1 MKTMLTGLLLL
12 LACATSFAEERILS
26 YHSDIEVFADGT
38 MEVVETITVQA
49 EGAQI
54 KRGIYRDFPT
64 TYQDRYGNNYR
75 VDFEV
80 LDVRRDG
87 LGEPFHTKAQGNG
100 VRVYIGN
107 RNVYLDPGE
116 YRYEL
121 SYRTNRQ
128 LGFFENHDEL
138 YWNVTGNEWSFPIDA
153 VSARVTL
160 PAVFRN
166 EELGA
171 EAYTGMKGAQGDD
184 YQVEH
189 GMRGETLFTT
199 TRPFAQGEGLTIVVT
214 WPKGYVAEPSTEEKV
229 EYLFRDNRSWVT
241 SAVGLVL
248 ILGYYLFA
256 WFRVGRDPEEGVV
269 IAQYAPPIGFS
280 PASTRFI
287 ERMGYDHKTFAA
299 AVINLAVHGLVEI
312 IEENNEYVLK
322 RTKVAATDLAAG
334 EKVLLK
340 TLFGT
345 INRSD
350 GKRQALNQKYHAK
363 IRKALKAHEESLR
376 NDYEKRFFV
385 TNKWW
390 IAPGVLLS
398 LLSFG
403 AALLALADTERM
415 ATGGF
420 LLIWLTGWSVGVIVL
435 LYRTMNAWRGA
446 RSAGTV
452 FAALFMTAFSV
463 PFVIAEIV
471 AIGFLAKQA
480 SPALPFL
487 LLSAVFL
494 NVLFYQLL
502 KAPTRAGRRLLDT
515 VEGFRLF
522 LDVAEKDEM
531 NFKNPPE
538 KTPELFERFLPYAL
552 ALDVEHQWA
561 ERFARLFA
569 DLQGSENAYRPVWY
583 HGRNWSVHHPTML
596 TGALGSSL
604 SSALASSSTAPG
616 SSSGSGGGG
625 SSGGGGGGGGGGGW

>member
-1 MKTMLTGLLLL
+1 MKILLSGLILLFV
-12 LACATSFAEERILS
+12 CTSAFAEERILS
-26 YHSDIEVFADGT
+26 YHSAIEVFADGT
-38 MEVVETITVQA
+38 MQVEETITVQA

-64 TYQDRYGNNYR
+64 DYQDRYGNNYR

-80 LDVRRDG
+80 LNVRRDG
-87 LGEPFHTKAQGNG
+87 LAEPFHAKKQGKG

-107 RNVYLDPGE
+107 KNSYLDPGQ

-128 LGFFENHDEL
+128 LGFFEKHDEL
-138 YWNVTGNEWSFPIDA
+138 YWNVTGNEWAFPIDS
-153 VSARVTL
+153 VSATVTL
-160 PAVFRN
+160 PAVFL
-166 EELGA
+166 EDELGA
-171 EAYTGMKGAQGDD
+171 EAYTGPRGAQGGD
-184 YQVEH
+184 YQVER
-189 GMRGETLFTT
+189 GMRGETLFAT
-199 TRPFAQGEGLTIVVT
+199 TRPLARGEGLTIVVT

-229 EYLFRDNRSWVT
+229 DYLFRDNRSWV
-241 SAVGLVL
+241 AAAIGLML
-248 ILGYYLFA
+248 ILGYYLSA
-256 WFRVGRDPEEGVV
+256 WFRVGRDPEEGVI
-269 IAQYAPPIGFS
+269 IAQYSPPNGFS

-299 AVINLAVHGLVEI
+299 AVINLAVQGLIEI
-312 IEENNEYVLK
+312 IEENKEYVLK
-322 RTKVAATDLAAG
+322 RTKVEAIDLAAG
-334 EKVLLK
+334 EKALLK
-340 TLFGT
+340 NLFGT
-345 INRSD
+345 VNRSD

-363 IRKALKAHEESLR
+363 IRRALKAHEESLR

-390 IAPGVLLS
+390 MVPGILLS

-403 AALLALADTERM
+403 AALLTLADAEKI

-420 LLIWLTGWSVGVIVL
+420 FLVWLSGWSVGVVVL
-435 LYRTMNAWRGA
+435 LYRTVNAWRGA

-452 FAALFMTAFSV
+452 FAALFISAFSV
-463 PFVIAEIV
+463 PFVVAEIV

-487 LLSAVFL
+487 LVSAVLL
-494 NVLFYQLL
+494 NTLFYQLL
-502 KAPTRAGRRLLDT
+502 KAPTRAGRRLLDN

-561 ERFARLFA
+561 ERFARIFVA
-569 DLQGSENAYRPVWY
+569 LQGSDNAYRPVWY